1 MEEKINNG
9 LKLYVKKNPE
19 TNQIYGEYIRQA
31 NGATTTQQVQEHE
44 LDFLEMFCEID
55 KELSIG
61 HYLEVG
67 KNENMYYARITEQLE
82 PTIQTEQKSIMEVV
96 NKFLFNTYTSLE
108 KSLIL
113 GERIHHQ
120 TR

>member
-1 MEEKINNG
+1 
-9 LKLYVKKNPE
+9 
-19 TNQIYGEYIRQA
+19 
-31 NGATTTQQVQEHE
+31 
-44 LDFLEMFCEID
+44 MFCEID

>member
-9 LKLYVKKNPE
+9 FKLYVKKNPE

-67 KNENMYYARITEQLE
+67 KMNTVHKKEVEIEILNLALDGLSYRTVKRELEQCRKFIREKGLKSEFENR
-82 PTIQTEQKSIMEVV
+82 ME
-96 NKFLFNTYTSLE
+96 E
-108 KSLIL
+108 
-113 GERIHHQ
+113 
-120 TR
+120 